1 MHNPTPWQFLLDLFG
16 KKRIADVV
24 KTGNQEQ
31 IANIK
36 KLYENL
42 NENEVV
48 FTTPN
53 FVKKAVVEKSYW
65 EVAFECQGRGFASPL
80 ITFRTY
86 PLSAMIGEKAVVLTA
101 APELVKV
108 PGFYVNKETG
118 TFHLIVNKDSDSDR
132 DPIEVTGY
140 RFERE
145 YIAFEEFGEFDP
157 VLHADAVIDI
167 KYPQVA
173 GKIYVNYLKPVPVEQ
188 IPETQ
193 LQDVQDE
200 SLVKSHLEETGKVDS
215 DETKDVDQGISE
227 NQDQKELTKE
237 PQSEVTQKYQNKNKR
252 R

>member
-1 MHNPTPWQFLLDLFG
+1 MHNPTPWQFLLDLFA

-48 FTTPN
+48 FSIPE
-53 FVKKAVVEKSYW
+53 FIEKMVVEKSYW
-65 EVAFECQGRGFASPL
+65 KVSFECQGRGFASPA

-86 PLSAMIGEKAVVLTA
+86 PLSAMIGEKANVLTGF
-101 APELVKV
+101 PELVKT

-118 TFHLIVNKDSDSDR
+118 CFHLIVNKDSDSAR

-145 YIAFEEFGEFDP
+145 YIAFEEFVEFDQ

-173 GKIYVNYLKPVPVEQ
+173 GKIYVNYLKPEPVEQ

-200 SLVKSHLEETGKVDS
+200 NLIKPQLEETTKVAD
-215 DETKDVDQGISE
+215 DETKNVDQGISE

-237 PQSEVTQKYQNKNKR
+237 PQGEVTQKYQNKNKR